1 MKRKGGRMTTE
12 PMEVLSLEEGD
23 QIIHCGEMYLITSFE
38 NDSDTGGIR
47 IICSDEEG
55 YRRVI
60 WAASSMDKMN
70 LVCDVDH

>member
-1 MKRKGGRMTTE
+1 MTTE
-12 PMEVLSLEEGD
+12 LMEVLSLEEGD
-23 QIIHCGEMYLITSFE
+23 QIIHCGEMYLIASFE

-60 WAASSMDKMN
+60 WASSPMDKIK